1 MRLKRF
7 SRSFGECRSPSLE
20 VNERRF
26 SFIILANQWM
36 LFSSAE
42 EWFQAIGTRNYSAV
56 RANIATYQKSVDERG
71 ETGLMRAVRAK
82 DTEMVHLLASFEH
95 SLRNSSGYTA
105 LMIAASINSADICQ
119 KLAPY
124 EMNIATENSRS
135 ALMIAAMEGSIDAII
150 SLLPY
155 QKCRADVDGRT
166 AMMHAVL
173 NRRFDAVKQLSL
185 RETGYTDLA
194 GKTAYVLALELDFQ
208 EIANF
213 LAPLEGTFLS
223 GVRRSLGSMER
234 QSVVF
239 SNLTNTTIH
248 SSMSPQPSV
257 QRSSQAHTSITHT
270 SNTHPTTTTG
280 SGDTSKVSTSRDS
293 RSDVRSSASQQYSSS
308 VEPPPYASLSA
319 KKPKSGSSLG
329 HISSMPPHRAG
340 SNLGGREKDDPQP
353 ESSKTSSITPA
364 PNVQTIK
371 AVLHGKPNEVSI
383 IRTSL
388 LGRATESDNEHLA
401 LEDLSTRRSMSMD
414 SRSSLMQAYA
424 NTFREVNSLRQSM
437 SVRSSQLSRS
447 SAHIDAQQRL
457 QLAST
462 VTDRMDSLE
471 MKMVALV
478 QSNMELAAENQALKA
493 RMNKGHDGSGAD
505 SMVSLADTQSVSP
518 GPRKSSLFSKPAD
531 TGNDPSEG
539 EVLYDAR
546 NSILSVNMPKAM
558 SVASGR
564 RSSTDK
570 SMTTGPDAP
579 MEQSTE
585 SNPVD
590 AEQTNK
596 LLVDMEQK
604 DKELERL
611 TAENLAYQK
620 QILELT
626 NKLSLTAGTPS
637 EKLTDVYPADF
648 CQDSGS
654 TSLSDID
661 IVCHDLSEHVPPTSL
676 MAPPALPP
684 TTRMSQERRILELE
698 SQKEALAEEVARLEH
713 LLHQK
718 IAEQSLMSS
727 QIGKTQNNEATEMS
741 SPTLSEADPMDMC
754 QDQEPESV
762 RHLQSSA
769 DSKPSEQDRDAL
781 QRSETSCPQTRDF
794 GLCTD
799 RLSEPHETSLLS
811 YRQSN
816 CTTGALERDERMV
829 YEERIEELEAQL
841 KMYQKD
847 VVDLTKENDLDTE
860 AFTQNRIDSPQGEIS
875 LTEDDTVETLRQKVT
890 ELKIETKKLR
900 ANSRIAERRLEKVE
914 SINDDLLDI
923 VQAKENEIMALQITL
938 DKASTIVS
946 PKFVTSRL
954 GLTEMSLERKDMMST
969 ASASYISDN
978 STLAFGQHGAP
989 TTQAIQSMLG
999 ISDSKLNESH
1009 EFLEQR
1015 DVPQEL
1021 MGPTNQQRNIKST
1034 PNPFSPFDYRTN
1046 INTRFFGD
1054 RLNVMSANKRKV
1066 MSAEIGSRTNA
1077 HPLRAPTSAFGTP
1090 APFAGGTAQSPKR
1103 SQSATTGAKSGTRL
1117 DGTASRKGGGRPSSG
1132 ITTWRDDLSIN
1143 YTTRDMYHSTHSIS
1157 DLSVNSP
1164 EKVDETLHNLHVS
1177 IVDCVRASVDNPE
1190 ERASLGSTHHEQD
1203 LSTDA
1208 LKLMEKLDCYQND
1221 ITEFTEKNAKL
1232 MERLDKLDTEYRE
1245 LSVIHQE
1252 LVNAKKVKEEVITS
1266 LEQLSS
1272 QASRRGSSVRASET
1286 GLV

>member
-1 MRLKRF
+1 
-7 SRSFGECRSPSLE
+7 
-20 VNERRF
+20 
-26 SFIILANQWM
+26 M

-56 RANIATYQKSVDERG
+56 RANIATYQKSVDEQG

-82 DTEMVHLLASFEH
+82 DIEMVHLLASFEH
-95 SLRNSSGYTA
+95 SMRNATGYTA

-124 EMNIATENSRS
+124 EMNIGTENNRS
-135 ALMIAAMEGSIDAII
+135 ALMIAAMEGSVDAII

-185 RETGYTDLA
+185 RETGYTDLT

-213 LAPLEGTFLS
+213 LAPIEGSFLPD
-223 GVRRSLGSMER
+223 VRRSLGFMDR

-248 SSMSPQPSV
+248 SSLSPQPSA
-257 QRSSQAHTSITHT
+257 QRSSQTHTSITYT
-270 SNTHPTTTTG
+270 SNTHPTTNTG
-280 SGDTSKVSTSRDS
+280 SGDASRVSTSRDS
-293 RSDVRSSASQQYSSS
+293 RSDVRSSASQPYSSS
-308 VEPPPYASLSA
+308 VEPPPYASVSVKRL
-319 KKPKSGSSLG
+319 KSGSSLG
-329 HISSMPPHRAG
+329 HVSSMPPHRSG
-340 SNLGGREKDDPQP
+340 SNLAGREKADAKP
-353 ESSKTSSITPA
+353 ESSKTSSITPT
-364 PNVQTIK
+364 PNVH
-371 AVLHGKPNEVSI
+371 AVMGAPYCQSNEVSA

-388 LGRATESDNEHLA
+388 LGIPTESDTEHLA
-401 LEDLSTRRSMSMD
+401 VEDLSTRRSTSMD
-414 SRSSLMQAYA
+414 ARSSLMQAYA
-424 NTFREVNSLRQSM
+424 NTFKEVNSLRQSM

-493 RMNKGHDGSGAD
+493 RISKGREGSGTD
-505 SMVSLADTQSVSP
+505 SMVSLAEVQSLSP
-518 GPRKSSLFSKPAD
+518 EPRKSSLFGKPAD
-531 TGNDPSEG
+531 PGNDPSEG

-546 NSILSVNMPKAM
+546 NSVLSVNIPKPI
-558 SVASGR
+558 STVDGR
-564 RSSTDK
+564 RSSAEK
-570 SMTTGPDAP
+570 STAIEFSAP
-579 MEQSTE
+579 AEQHTE
-585 SNPVD
+585 PTPTNN
-590 AEQTNK
+590 EQTNK
-596 LLVDMEQK
+596 LLVDIVQK
-604 DKELERL
+604 DRELERL
-611 TAENLAYQK
+611 AAENAAYQK

-626 NKLSLTAGTPS
+626 NKLAVTTRTPS
-637 EKLTDVYPADF
+637 ERLTDTYPADF

-661 IVCHDLSEHVPPTSL
+661 IVCHDLSEQVPPVSIV
-676 MAPPALPP
+676 APPALPP

-741 SPTLSEADPMDMC
+741 SPALSEADPMDMC
-754 QDQEPESV
+754 QEPEPEPESV

-769 DSKPSEQDRDAL
+769 DSKVSEHDKDPL

-799 RLSEPHETSLLS
+799 RLSEPCDGPLPSRENI
-811 YRQSN
+811 N
-816 CTTGALERDERMV
+816 CNTAVLENDDRVV

-841 KMYQKD
+841 RIYQKNAN
-847 VVDLTKENDLDTE
+847 LMEPSDLD
-860 AFTQNRIDSPQGEIS
+860 ADVLAQHKVSSPQKEVS
-875 LTEDDTVETLRQKVT
+875 LNDDDTVETLRQKVT
-890 ELKIETKKLR
+890 DLKLETKVLR
-900 ANSRIAERRLEKVE
+900 ANSKLAEKRLQKVE

-954 GLTEMSLERKDMMST
+954 GLTEISLERKDVMST

-1009 EFLEQR
+1009 EFFEQQ

-1021 MGPTNQQRNIKST
+1021 MGPTTQQRSVRGT
-1034 PNPFSPFDYRTN
+1034 PNPFSPFDYRAN
-1046 INTRFFGD
+1046 INTRFFED
-1054 RLNVMSANKRKV
+1054 RLHVMSANKRKV
-1066 MSAEIGSRTNA
+1066 MSADVSSRSNA
-1077 HPLRAPTSAFGTP
+1077 HPLRAPTNAIGTSV
-1090 APFAGGTAQSPKR
+1090 PFTNAVEQSPKR
-1103 SQSATTGAKSGTRL
+1103 SQSATTGTKTGLKSGRT
-1117 DGTASRKGGGRPSSG
+1117 GSNKVSGRPSSG
-1132 ITTWRDDLSIN
+1132 IATWRDDLSIN
-1143 YTTRDMYHSTHSIS
+1143 YTTKDMYHSTHSIS

-1190 ERASLGSTHHEQD
+1190 ERASLGSTHREQD

-1245 LSVIHQE
+1245 LSVMHQE
-1252 LVNAKKVKEEVITS
+1252 LVSAKKVKEEVITS
-1266 LEQLSS
+1266 LESLSR
-1272 QASRRGSSVRASET
+1272 QTSRRGSSIRASEA
-1286 GLV
+1286 GQA